1 MKSKPTISVVI
12 PTYKES
18 KTIQKLIRHLEA
30 STTTTRVAEI
40 IIADSGDSNAL
51 VLAEKSKV
59 VVIRAKKQRAAA
71 MNAGANI
78 AKGSILYFLH
88 ADTYPPKGWDQNV
101 LDATGEDI
109 VGGCFRLRF
118 DDKHWFMRASGRM
131 TRLSWGWL
139 RFGDQSLFVQKDTFF
154 KIGGFDESMS
164 ILEDLEIV
172 SRIKQTGR
180 FVVLPQT
187 VTTSAIKFQKY
198 GRYRLQAIYIYIN
211 LLYHAGASQDYL
223 LKTYQTLLQRST
235 G

>member
-109 VGGCFRLRF
+109 VGGCFKLRF
-118 DDKHWFMRASGRM
+118 DDKHWFMRASGQM
-131 TRLSWGWL
+131 THLNWGWL

-154 KIGGFDESMS
+154 KIIHLGFGHKRKMLTHNLKEVYGTKVTELFEKLKIDEK
-164 ILEDLEIV
+164 IRAETLPIERWFEIV
-172 SRIKQTGR
+172 EQ
-180 FVVLPQT
+180 L
-187 VTTSAIKFQKY
+187 
-198 GRYRLQAIYIYIN
+198 N
-211 LLYHAGASQDYL
+211 
-223 LKTYQTLLQRST
+223 
-235 G
+235 